1 MISRMIIAA
10 SLVMFSPLASLS
22 DGLIDCISLRNL
34 YTKLGD
40 SARRAEELK
49 LNSVCPEKQF
59 KQRLNT
65 VSDWAWTID
74 TRARQYCRD
83 EWRANSKPLY
93 VNSTNKA
100 FFSQD
105 GALCEQ
111 PGSYK
116 QKVLRSLLIP
126 HTQPPC
132 HHGLIQSGMQHP
144 EFKTAIAALN
154 GFFNLCEKTRSK

>member
-1 MISRMIIAA
+1 MIIAA

-105 GALCEQ
+105 GALIASDQDALVMELQ
-111 PGSYK
+111 A
-116 QKVLRSLLIP
+116 QKCPTSDLGIKPFTPAL
-126 HTQPPC
+126 
-132 HHGLIQSGMQHP
+132 
-144 EFKTAIAALN
+144 TAP
-154 GFFNLCEKTRSK
+154 